1 MNINDLLIYGRKYL
15 LDENL
20 ENVPLK
26 VRLLLE
32 HILKMNKFEL
42 VINHTQEI
50 DKYKIEEFKNG
61 LEKLKNNVPIQYI
74 INNQEFMKLNFYVDE
89 NVLIPQPD
97 TEILV
102 EEVIEYCKNKFF
114 NKNNI
119 YTPNDNL
126 NNSND
131 YKIKIL
137 DLCTGSGAIAV
148 SLATYIENCEITASD
163 ISNKALQIAKLNAEK
178 NLVYKKIN
186 FIESDMF
193 SNIQDTNFDIIV
205 SNPPYIE
212 TNIINS
218 LSIEVQKEPI
228 IALDGGIDGLD
239 FYREIID
246 NGSNFLRND
255 GKLFLEIGYNQ
266 KEQLFNLIKE
276 SNKFTNPQCIQDLSN
291 NDRVIICPKK

>member
-114 NKNNI
+114 NKNSI

>member
-114 NKNNI
+114 NRNSI

-137 DLCTGSGAIAV
+137 DLCTGSGAIAI

-212 TNIINS
+212 TNTINS
-218 LSIEVQKEPI
+218 LSVEVQKEPI
-228 IALDGGIDGLD
+228 IALDGGIDGLN

-246 NGSNFLRND
+246 NGSNFLKND

-291 NDRVIICPKK
+291 NDRVIICTKK